1 MAISR
6 ESFMRPAPNEA
17 DYTFGGSIKTLAQNE
32 AGMDVTFERSRPR
45 RFDLVIGA
53 DGLHS
58 IVRHLAFG
66 ADSEFVRHAGLY
78 AATISLPSSSDGE
91 GEMFMLNT
99 PGKLATLHPCQAVP
113 LAYFV
118 FWHPEFATSTKRT
131 STSTNALLGVPSP
144 ASARGGRIFSM
155 R

>member
-1 MAISR
+1 LRVAISR

-32 AGMDVTFERSRPR
+32 AGVDVTFERSRPR

-58 IVRHLAFG
+58 IVRRLAFG

-99 PGKLATLHPCQAVP
+99 PGKLDASP
-113 LAYFV
+113 L
-118 FWHPEFATSTKRT
+118 P
-131 STSTNALLGVPSP
+131 GC
-144 ASARGGRIFSM
+144 SARLFRVLASGIRNFD
-155 R
+155 